1 MNTTSE
7 PVITVATIT
16 AAVSAII
23 ALLVAF
29 GLDLSDD
36 QRNAILGVVAV
47 AAPIIAG
54 ALARGYVTPVSK
66 AERSID
72 TAFAADP
79 DTSAKPTL

>member
-47 AAPIIAG
+47 VAPIIAG
-54 ALARGYVTPVSK
+54 ALARGYVTPVPK
-66 AERSID
+66 AN
-72 TAFAADP
+72 AAVEQ
-79 DTSAKPTL
+79 AAREGKPTTL